1 MTSKERAKLKSAA
14 ANTETILQIGK
25 NPIGDTIIKQIDDAL
40 SARELIKI
48 RVLETCE
55 MLPLE
60 AAQAIC
66 EEVRCETVQVIGSR
80 IVLFRRRPGDDKKP
94 SLLDEPKPEKKSATE
109 GRADKNA
116 AYNKSGRDGSK
127 NKFGKG
133 ASGQE
138 RKPQKNEQYRSG
150 TGKKGRSGADHG
162 SQKNGKKSGN
172 FRRGF

>member
-1 MTSKERAKLKSAA
+1 MTSKERAKLKSVA

-25 NPIGDTIIKQIDDAL
+25 NPIGDAIIKQIDDAL

-66 EEVRCETVQVIGSR
+66 GEVRCEIVQVIGSR
-80 IVLFRRRPGDDKKP
+80 IVLFRRRSGNDKKP
-94 SLLDEPKPEKKSATE
+94 SLLDEAKPEKKSASE
-109 GRADKNA
+109 GRAGKNA
-116 AYNKSGRDGSK
+116 APNRSGRDGSK
-127 NKFGKG
+127 NKFGKS

-150 TGKKGRSGADHG
+150 TGKKGRSGTERS